1 MKTRMET
8 IQIGVIHSPY
18 KTPAE
23 CPRQPSK
30 SVQVAEIE
38 VFEEYAEG
46 LKDIDGFSHIVIL
59 YWLHK
64 SQGHSLLVVT
74 PWDAKQHGFFTTRS
88 PRRPNPIGLSVV
100 KLIERKGNILRV
112 KGIDACD
119 GTPLIDIKPYVP
131 EFDEKEMREVKIGW
145 LDGKVRG

>member
-1 MKTRMET
+1 MET
-8 IQIGVIHSPY
+8 VQIGVIHSPY
-18 KTPAE
+18 KAPAE
-23 CPRQPSK
+23 CPRQARK

-38 VFEEYAEG
+38 VFEEYAGG
-46 LKDIDGFSHIVIL
+46 LKDIDGFSHIVVL

-64 SQGHSLLVVT
+64 SQGYSLLVVT
-74 PWDAKQHGFFTTRS
+74 PWDAKPHGFFTTRS

-100 KLIERKGNILRV
+100 ELIERRDNILRV

-119 GTPLIDIKPYVP
+119 GTPLLDIKPYVP

-145 LDGKVRG
+145 LKGKVRR

>member
-1 MKTRMET
+1 MET
-8 IQIGVIHSPY
+8 VQIGVIHSPY

-23 CPRQPSK
+23 CPRQASK
-30 SVQVAEIE
+30 SVQIAEIE
-38 VFEEYAEG
+38 VFEEYAGG
-46 LKDIDGFSHIVIL
+46 LKDIDGFSHIVVL

-64 SQGHSLLVVT
+64 SQGYSLLVVT
-74 PWDAKQHGFFTTRS
+74 PWDAKPHGFFTTRS

-100 KLIERKGNILRV
+100 ELIERKGNILRV

-119 GTPLIDIKPYVP
+119 GTPLLDIKPYVP

-145 LDGKVRG
+145 LEGKVRR

>member
-1 MKTRMET
+1 MTMET
-8 IQIGVIHSPY
+8 VQIGVIHSPY
-18 KTPAE
+18 KTLAE
-23 CPRQPSK
+23 CPRQASK

-38 VFEEYAEG
+38 VFEEYAGG
-46 LKDIDGFSHIVIL
+46 LKDIDGFSHIVVL

-74 PWDAKQHGFFTTRS
+74 PWDAKPHGVFTTRS

-100 KLIERKGNILRV
+100 ELIEREGNILRV

-119 GTPLIDIKPYVP
+119 GTPLLDIKPYVP
-131 EFDEKEMREVKIGW
+131 EFDEKELREVKIGW
-145 LDGKVRG
+145 LEGKVRR

>member
-1 MKTRMET
+1 MET
-8 IQIGVIHSPY
+8 VQIGVIHSSY

-23 CPRQPSK
+23 CPRQASK
-30 SVQVAEIE
+30 SVQIAEIE
-38 VFEEYAEG
+38 VFEEYAGG
-46 LKDIDGFSHIVIL
+46 LKDIDGFSHIVVL

-74 PWDAKQHGFFTTRS
+74 PWDAKPHGFFTTRS

-100 KLIERKGNILRV
+100 ELIERKGNILRV

-119 GTPLIDIKPYVP
+119 GTPLLDIKPYVP

-145 LDGKVRG
+145 LEGKVRR